1 MYLTTHHVT
10 KTLNTWS
17 HTDYVI
23 CLITKTEIQLLSN
36 LAWHQDTDTGQL
48 LANQRA
54 KLWYHWVK
62 HSTAYISIA
71 AFQHPRTHSALCYKI
86 ENPSCLWYIDQTY
99 QTLDWFFS
107 NYVWIDWYL
116 YININ
121 ANCRMY
127 CGLLNWHSE
136 SFSKYEF
143 GKIKYTHYCFSKTLI
158 QTKKIHSY
166 SLNRR
171 LLDWEFCMVY
181 WLTSHIGAQLTT
193 FCVDHHEQ

>member
-1 MYLTTHHVT
+1 MSQEAVQSGTSWGLFLGYINHCIGMYLTTHHVT

-62 HSTAYISIA
+62 HSTVYISIA
-71 AFQHPRTHSALCYKI
+71 AFQHPRSHYALCYKI

-136 SFSKYEF
+136 SFSKWNTSLVKASIIRIYHNGTQEQ
-143 GKIKYTHYCFSKTLI
+143 KNIYI
-158 QTKKIHSY
+158 QKG
-166 SLNRR
+166 
-171 LLDWEFCMVY
+171 W
-181 WLTSHIGAQLTT
+181 HIM
-193 FCVDHHEQ
+193 C